1 MVTTLMSFN
10 FKQKL
15 KKKVINM
22 GVGDI
27 IGDALGYPFSN
38 IKALVLYA
46 VLAIIAGII
55 GGATLI
61 SSAASFSTKGFAGF
75 AFSGLAIVG
84 IIVFIL
90 VLFLIEGYGLDII
103 KYGIERRSDSPGIDF
118 GRQIT
123 NAVKLIVVSIVY
135 YIIPAILIFIL
146 SLFLR
151 DWIMVI
157 ISLILVILFA
167 LANFMAKCRLAKTDN
182 LGDALAIGEAI
193 GDISRVGF
201 GKIIATVLVIVVI
214 LVIVA
219 FILALIT
226 NMNNTIGAILLGI
239 FSVYFVFFYN
249 RAIGLLYSEA

>member
-1 MVTTLMSFN
+1 
-10 FKQKL
+10 
-15 KKKVINM
+15 M

-27 IGDALGYPFSN
+27 IGDALVYPFSN
-38 IKALVLYA
+38 IKALVLYV
-46 VLAIIAGII
+46 VLGIIAGII
-55 GGATLI
+55 GGAAVLSIAT
-61 SSAASFSTKGFAGF
+61 AMTSTGAAGF
-75 AFSGLAIVG
+75 AFSGLSIVG
-84 IIVFIL
+84 VIVFIL
-90 VLFLIEGYGLDII
+90 ILFLIEGYGLDII
-103 KYGIERRSDSPGIDF
+103 KYGIERRADSPGIDF
-118 GRQIT
+118 GRQVS

-193 GDISRVGF
+193 GDISRVGL
-201 GKIIATVLVIVVI
+201 GKIIATVVVIFVI

>member
-1 MVTTLMSFN
+1 
-10 FKQKL
+10 
-15 KKKVINM
+15 M
-22 GVGDI
+22 GVGNI
-27 IGDALGYPFSN
+27 IGDALAYPFNN
-38 IKALVLYA
+38 IKALVLYV

-55 GGATLI
+55 GGATLL
-61 SSAASFSTKGFAGF
+61 SSAASFSSQGFAGF
-75 AFSGLAIVG
+75 AFSGLSIVG

-103 KYGIERRSDSPGIDF
+103 KYGIERRADSPGIDI

-123 NAVKLIVVSIVY
+123 NAIKLIVVSIVY
-135 YIIPAILIFIL
+135 YVIPAIIIL
-146 SLFLR
+146 VLGLFLR
-151 DWIMVI
+151 DWILAI
-157 ISLILVILFA
+157 ISIILIIVFA

-193 GDISRVGF
+193 GDISRVGV
-201 GKIIATVLVIVVI
+201 GKIIATVVVIFVI

-249 RAIGLLYSEA
+249 RAIGLLYADA